1 MDCSL
6 PGSSVHGIFQARVLE
21 WVAIGFPAINRSI
34 KGHRCK
40 SLWVKSPSRKGRVD
54 TRAGADIKGSERSGG
69 KAALGSRARKRSLL
83 SARAAPRAPC
93 VPAALAEGDPRVLP
107 VDPPPE
113 LAALYLEAG
122 PAGFAAPVCQ
132 LLRDRAPP
140 PGRWGA
146 AKGAWRAP

>member
-1 MDCSL
+1 MQKLKALREAEAKLPWAVRPEKEVSFLLARPHAL
-6 PGSSVHGIFQARVLE
+6 PGPRRRLARV
-21 WVAIGFPAINRSI
+21 
-34 KGHRCK
+34 
-40 SLWVKSPSRKGRVD
+40 
-54 TRAGADIKGSERSGG
+54 
-69 KAALGSRARKRSLL
+69 
-83 SARAAPRAPC
+83 AAP
-93 VPAALAEGDPRVLP
+93 AEGDPRVLP

-146 AKGAWRAP
+146 AKGAQRAA